1 MTNDETQELKKNRNA
16 YMREYRKRNKDKIER
31 IQARYYA
38 NKLKQW
44 EDEAKSD
51 TGTSTVEGEK
61 S

>member
-51 TGTSTVEGEK
+51 TGTNTV
-61 S
+61 